1 MGAGGVRTETVYSES
16 SDRDLNYFVADSPE
30 AILYIA
36 NMGTIPLHIWH
47 SRLET
52 PSRPDWCVLDLDPK
66 EASFADVIE
75 VARCVR
81 RVCQKAGLPSYVK
94 TSGSSGLHVLIPL
107 GRRCTYEQSQLFGGV
122 MSRVVALE
130 LPEIATVERR
140 IGRRDGK
147 VYLDYLQNGHGK
159 LIAAP
164 FCVRP
169 KPGAPVSMPLEWEEV
184 EDGLAIDQH
193 TIRTAPARMG
203 RLGRDPL
210 APVLEEEADL
220 VQALERLMGWFR

>member
-1 MGAGGVRTETVYSES
+1 
-16 SDRDLNYFVADSPE
+16 
-30 AILYIA
+30 
-36 NMGTIPLHIWH
+36 MGTIPLHIWH

-66 EASFADVIE
+66 EAGFADVIA
-75 VARCVR
+75 VAKCIRGMCEE
-81 RVCQKAGLPSYVK
+81 AGLPSYVK

-107 GRRCTYEQSQLFGGV
+107 GRGCTYEQSQLFGGV
-122 MSRVVALE
+122 MSRVVAVE

-140 IGRRDGK
+140 VSRREGK

-169 KPGAPVSMPLEWEEV
+169 KPGAPVSMPLEWSEV
-184 EDGLAIDQH
+184 EDGLAIEQH
-193 TIRTAPARMG
+193 TIRTAPGRMAA
-203 RLGRDPL
+203 LGRDPL
-210 APVLEEEADL
+210 ATVLEEEPDL
-220 VQALERLMGWFR
+220 VAALERLMGWFG